1 VKTLK
6 CAQACSTAALFLG
19 ATVTAQAC
27 AIAATPLTNDVNA
40 EGLPAIAHP
49 NLELHCVDL
58 SQDELRVAPVA
69 LVHAALF
76 FEHAGL
82 GRALDNALSL
92 VTRGG
97 KLSAVLQ
104 LPEREQQNVTTTSYA
119 SMQTLV
125 GSFSVVDVSR
135 FRALLDKQG
144 FRLLN
149 EELRPLP
156 TGKTLWLGIFSS
168 AAIGS

>member
-1 VKTLK
+1 
-6 CAQACSTAALFLG
+6 
-19 ATVTAQAC
+19 
-27 AIAATPLTNDVNA
+27 
-40 EGLPAIAHP
+40 
-49 NLELHCVDL
+49 
-58 SQDELRVAPVA
+58 
-69 LVHAALF
+69 
-76 FEHAGL
+76 L

-97 KLSAVLQ
+97 KLSVVLQ
-104 LPEREQQNVTTTSYA
+104 LPEREQQNVTTTSYP

-125 GSFSVVDVSR
+125 ASFSLVDVSR
-135 FRALLDKQG
+135 FRALLEKQG

-156 TGKTLWLGIFSS
+156 TEKTLWLGIFSS